1 MTVQPDYG
9 KIEGLSFGT
18 MTHQMKKEFQNS
30 FNKTDLILSLV
41 LVGLVISVLF
51 ISLDDYK
58 NILMKNYVLSL
69 DAGTTSSRAI
79 LFDQKGNLIAMA
91 QQEFTQIFPKKGWVE
106 HNPNEIWETQVSSVK
121 KVLSKADIRPEQIDS
136 IGITNQRET
145 TIIWDRAT
153 GIPVFNAIV
162 WQDRRTA
169 KICEGIVSQG
179 KSDIFTQKT
188 GLVVDAYFSA
198 TKIKWI
204 LDQDP
209 ELRDRAHDGELA
221 FGTVDSWLIW
231 NLTGGATHVT
241 DATNASRTMIYN
253 IHEHKWDQELL
264 DLLEIP
270 NTLLPNVTN
279 SSEIVGNTDPSILG
293 TSIRIAGIA
302 GDQQAALFGQ
312 LCLQPGDVK
321 NTYGTGCFCIMN
333 TGEQAVISKNNMLTT
348 IAWQINNEV
357 TYAIEGSV
365 FTAGALVQWLRDQ
378 LQMITTSD
386 DIEALAES
394 VSDNGGVTFVP
405 ALAGLGAP
413 YWDPHA
419 TGSIMGITRGTNK
432 GHIARAALEAI
443 ALRSMDIIIE
453 MQKDAGIDFKS
464 VKVDGGASNN
474 NLLMQIQ
481 ADFINANVIRPKV
494 TETTA
499 LGAAFLAGLATGFWS
514 SVDVLKDLW
523 GEDQCF
529 KPLVSQ
535 QTKKTISLWED
546 RVSRIL
552 TKQ

>member
-1 MTVQPDYG
+1 
-9 KIEGLSFGT
+9 
-18 MTHQMKKEFQNS
+18 
-30 FNKTDLILSLV
+30 
-41 LVGLVISVLF
+41 
-51 ISLDDYK
+51 
-58 NILMKNYVLSL
+58 MKNYVLSL

-79 LFDQKGNLIAMA
+79 LFDQKGNLIAIA

-169 KICEGIVSQG
+169 KICEGIVLQG

-209 ELRDRAHDGELA
+209 ALRDRANDGELA

-253 IHEHKWDQELL
+253 IHEHQWDQELL

-302 GDQQAALFGQ
+302 GDQHAALFGQ

-333 TGEQAVISKNNMLTT
+333 TGKQAVISNNNMLTT

-394 VSDNGGVTFVP
+394 VSDNGGVTFIP

-499 LGAAFLAGLATGFWS
+499 MGAAFLAGLATGFWS
-514 SVDVLKDLW
+514 SVDALKDLW

-552 TKQ
+552 TKK

>member
-1 MTVQPDYG
+1 
-9 KIEGLSFGT
+9 
-18 MTHQMKKEFQNS
+18 
-30 FNKTDLILSLV
+30 
-41 LVGLVISVLF
+41 
-51 ISLDDYK
+51 
-58 NILMKNYVLSL
+58 MKNYVLSL

-79 LFDQKGNLIAMA
+79 LFDQKGNQIAMA
-91 QQEFTQIFPKKGWVE
+91 QQEFNQIFPKKGWVE
-106 HNPNEIWETQVSSVK
+106 HNPNEIWETQVNAVK
-121 KVLSKADIRPEQIDS
+121 KVLNKADISPEQLDS

-169 KICEGIVSQG
+169 KICEEIVSQG

-204 LDQDP
+204 LDQDTV
-209 ELRDRAHDGELA
+209 LRDRANGGELA

-231 NLTGGATHVT
+231 NLTGGASHVT

-253 IHEHKWDQELL
+253 IHEHQWDQELL

-302 GDQQAALFGQ
+302 GDQHAALFGQ

-333 TGEQAVISKNNMLTT
+333 TGKHAVISKNNMLTT

-365 FTAGALVQWLRDQ
+365 FAAGALVQWLRDQ

-394 VSDNGGVTFVP
+394 VSDNGGVTFIP

-499 LGAAFLAGLATGFWS
+499 MGAAFLAGLATGFWS
-514 SVDVLKDLW
+514 SVDALKDLW

-529 KPLVSQ
+529 KPLESQ

>member
-1 MTVQPDYG
+1 
-9 KIEGLSFGT
+9 
-18 MTHQMKKEFQNS
+18 
-30 FNKTDLILSLV
+30 
-41 LVGLVISVLF
+41 
-51 ISLDDYK
+51 
-58 NILMKNYVLSL
+58 MKNYVLSL

-79 LFDQKGNLIAMA
+79 LFDQKGNLIAIA

-121 KVLSKADIRPEQIDS
+121 KVLSMADISPEQIDS

-153 GIPVFNAIV
+153 GTPVFNAIV

-169 KICEGIVSQG
+169 KICEGIISQG

-209 ELRDRAHDGELA
+209 ELRDRANDGELA

-231 NLTGGATHVT
+231 NLTRGATHVT

-523 GEDQCF
+523 GEDQFF

>member
-1 MTVQPDYG
+1 
-9 KIEGLSFGT
+9 
-18 MTHQMKKEFQNS
+18 
-30 FNKTDLILSLV
+30 
-41 LVGLVISVLF
+41 
-51 ISLDDYK
+51 
-58 NILMKNYVLSL
+58 MKNYVLSL

-79 LFDQKGNLIAMA
+79 LFDQKGNQIAMA

-106 HNPNEIWETQVSSVK
+106 HNPNEIWETQVNAVK
-121 KVLSKADIRPEQIDS
+121 KVLSKADISPEQVDS

-209 ELRDRAHDGELA
+209 VLRDRANDGELA

-253 IHEHKWDQELL
+253 IHEHQWDQELL

-302 GDQQAALFGQ
+302 GDQHAALFGQ

-333 TGEQAVISKNNMLTT
+333 TGKQAVISKNNMLTT

-394 VSDNGGVTFVP
+394 VSDNGGVTFIP

-499 LGAAFLAGLATGFWS
+499 MGAAFLAGLATGFWS
-514 SVDVLKDLW
+514 SVDALKDLW

-535 QTKKTISLWED
+535 QTKNTISLWED